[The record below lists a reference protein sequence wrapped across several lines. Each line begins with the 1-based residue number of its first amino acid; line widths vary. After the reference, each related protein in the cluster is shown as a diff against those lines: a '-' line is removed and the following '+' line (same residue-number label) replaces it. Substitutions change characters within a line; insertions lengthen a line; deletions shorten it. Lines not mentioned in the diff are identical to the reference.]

1 MAPLRRRLAALGAAL
16 AVAAAMP
23 AGAVA
28 QSAGDDQYQDPF
40 AGQGGGAEPDATPA
54 PADNAPAA
62 SDAPTA
68 SEQPAAS
75 APDTSDRPAASAP
88 DTSDQSAASA
98 PAASAPAASEPA
110 TSAPAAAAHTVIAT
124 PAQLPYT
131 GAPPGL
137 LALAGGAALLAG
149 LGLRLRLR
157 DDPRQR

>member
-1 MAPLRRRLAALGAAL
+1 MLRTRRLICLLALILALPSAAF
-16 AVAAAMP
+16 
-23 AGAVA
+23 A
-28 QSAGDDQYQDPF
+28 QGAGDDQYQDPF

-98 PAASAPAASEPA
+98 PTASAPAASEPA
-110 TSAPAAAAHTVIAT
+110 TSAPAAAAHTVTAT